1 MVESLGLLS
10 QFEGNVFPGSTHSK
24 AMVAVDRNQGKLN
37 ILYFSISY
45 YSTVVVCS
53 AQEPFLFDCC
63 LLKQTQNSGLIIKS
77 ITMQSNAFAITILL
91 VSKLICIDSFT
102 KVIYFTC
109 PDLLCSELINMQC
122 KRRVSSLMYYLLFI
136 LYWSFN
142 NRKWLDN
149 NIGGYYS

>member
-53 AQEPFLFDCC
+53 AEEPYLSDCC
-63 LLKQTQNSGLIIKS
+63 LLDYSPKKATVSLVASLIVEVKS
-77 ITMQSNAFAITILL
+77 MISSHRDI
-91 VSKLICIDSFT
+91 IDVF
-102 KVIYFTC
+102 
-109 PDLLCSELINMQC
+109 
-122 KRRVSSLMYYLLFI
+122 R
-136 LYWSFN
+136 
-142 NRKWLDN
+142 
-149 NIGGYYS
+149 GY